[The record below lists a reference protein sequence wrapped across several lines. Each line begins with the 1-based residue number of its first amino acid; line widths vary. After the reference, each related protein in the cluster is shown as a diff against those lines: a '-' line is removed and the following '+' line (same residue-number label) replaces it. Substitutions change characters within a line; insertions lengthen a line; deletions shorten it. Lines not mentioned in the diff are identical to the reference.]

1 MISVQVSLEFSTMYL
16 HVFLGLDDDMENKKK
31 TKTSIDKVRVGEDSL
46 KNIAKH
52 RLQEDNTQSN
62 PNNTQ
67 KEDLEENANGPMLST
82 TTQKIASLL
91 PPPPLLIRPTPVS
104 QSRESIVLNNNG
116 KFWNHGDQIY
126 HI

>member
-1 MISVQVSLEFSTMYL
+1 MYM
-16 HVFLGLDDDMENKKK
+16 HVFLGLDDDMEHKKI
-31 TKTSIDKVRVGEDSL
+31 TKTSADKGHVGEESL

-52 RLQEDNTQSN
+52 RLQEDGAQSQSN
-62 PNNTQ
+62 NTK
-67 KEDLEENANGPMLST
+67 KEDLEENANGPMLGT

-104 QSRESIVLNNNG
+104 QSRESLVLNNNG